1 MPGPEALAQ
10 EVPPSIPTI
19 PRYEVWSGAEVFD
32 RVWSL
37 YGGGQYA
44 PFGSIREDGLR
55 VRAAAGTTAF
65 SYTSP
70 RWTGTSVQQREFH
83 GGTSFADLLA
93 GYHKQ
98 LGPVTIKVLGGLT
111 AAHQSGDD
119 PEASSGTEVGGK
131 AVLETWWNIT
141 ERAWTSLDASWTTLH
156 DVYGGRARLGWR
168 VWPELSIGLEG
179 GAAGTWDYDS
189 ARAGGFVRY
198 EWASGEVSLSG
209 GVSGDGPRSGWV
221 DVHGPFGTVAV
232 LTRF

>member
-1 MPGPEALAQ
+1 MSASVPGTEALAQ
-10 EVPPSIPTI
+10 DAPPSGPAV
-19 PRYEVWSGAEVFD
+19 PRFELWSGAEVFH

-44 PFGSIREDGLR
+44 PFGSIREDGFR
-55 VRAAAGTTAF
+55 VRVTAGTQQHQVH
-65 SYTSP
+65 
-70 RWTGTSVQQREFH
+70 GT
-83 GGTSFADLLA
+83 TSFSDLLA

-111 AAHQSGDD
+111 VANQSVDD
-119 PEASSGTEVGGK
+119 PQASSGTEMGGK

-141 ERAWTSLDASWTTLH
+141 DRAWTSVDASWTTLH
-156 DVYGGRARLGWR
+156 DVYGSRARLGWR
-168 VWPELSIGLEG
+168 LWPELSIGLEG
-179 GAAGTWDYDS
+179 GATGTWDYDS
-189 ARAGGFVRY
+189 ARAGAFVRY

-221 DVHGPFGTVAV
+221 DVQGPFGTVSL